1 MVAMGRVGRA
11 GRRSATPHEGGLG
24 PHIAPLDTSEICL
37 ITSAWPMMW
46 LQPGSEL
53 DHHTCLRLGHT
64 NLCGHHVGAHS
75 WLKASCD
82 SSERTC
88 TALLSTSM
96 PLTAPD
102 DAIELTHELPRRTFL
117 IRDVM
122 DEMLLNGLAPDR
134 VFLELSIMHCM
145 RSSRIGDC
153 FFYYNEMKRRGMQ
166 PSSKLQG
173 LLISVLSREGHLQ
186 AAVEVRPSDS
196 A

>member
-1 MVAMGRVGRA
+1 M
-11 GRRSATPHEGGLG
+11 
-24 PHIAPLDTSEICL
+24 
-37 ITSAWPMMW
+37 
-46 LQPGSEL
+46 
-53 DHHTCLRLGHT
+53 
-64 NLCGHHVGAHS
+64 
-75 WLKASCD
+75 
-82 SSERTC
+82 
-88 TALLSTSM
+88 LL
-96 PLTAPD
+96 
-102 DAIELTHELPRRTFL
+102 RRTFL

-186 AAVEVRPSDS
+186 AAVEVRASDIS
-196 A
+196 YQPHRRRKLYSHAMHTPFVLLGLASPPITAA

>member
-1 MVAMGRVGRA
+1 M
-11 GRRSATPHEGGLG
+11 L
-24 PHIAPLDTSEICL
+24 
-37 ITSAWPMMW
+37 
-46 LQPGSEL
+46 
-53 DHHTCLRLGHT
+53 
-64 NLCGHHVGAHS
+64 LC
-75 WLKASCD
+75 
-82 SSERTC
+82 
-88 TALLSTSM
+88 
-96 PLTAPD
+96 
-102 DAIELTHELPRRTFL
+102 RTFL

-186 AAVEVRPSDS
+186 AAVEVRACDKFYLIRRPWKLYSHAVHTPLVLLGLAS
-196 A
+196 PPITAA